1 MMRLLLSLLLLLSF
15 LQMNAQTYPKVILP
29 GDYPD
34 PSIMRDGKDYYMT
47 HSPFYYAPGF
57 LIWHSQDLMNWEPL
71 CRVMPQYEGSAMAPD
86 LLKYKD
92 TYYIYYPAAGTNW
105 VMWAKNIRGPWSRPV
120 DLKVGGIDPGHV
132 VDKEG
137 NRYLYL
143 DKGEMIRLTEDGLA
157 TVGEKKKVYDGWK
170 YPDHWDTECMCLE
183 SPKLNEHN
191 GYYYLTSAQGGTA
204 GPATSHM
211 VVSARS
217 KSVTGPWENSPYNPI
232 VHTYSVTDSW
242 WSKGHGTLIDD
253 VNGNWWIVYHAYA
266 NDYHTL
272 GRSTLIE
279 PVEWTEDGWYRTV
292 SAATPVTP
300 EQEIPTPGTLEYR
313 RTGSTRRYHPGYEC
327 KWATNTVVHILENR
341 EYMGCLVN
349 FKTEKPSYKTKH
361 SIENPIEKQAVFEN
375 HHEPIIDTQ
384 TWERV
389 QELRKQRKRPNRYD
403 EVGLFSGMLFCADCG
418 SVMYQQRYQTD
429 KRKQDCYICG
439 NYKKRTHDCTA
450 HFIRT
455 DLLTAG
461 VLSNLRK
468 VTSYAAKHEA
478 RFMKL
483 LIEQNED
490 GGKRRNAAK
499 KKELEAA
506 EKRIGELSAIF
517 KRLYE
522 DSVSGRIS
530 DERFTELSA
539 DYEAEQQELKERV
552 ARIQAELSKA
562 QEATVNAEKFMN
574 IVRKHMNFEELTHTL
589 LREFVEKIVVH
600 ECSYD
605 ENGTR
610 RQDIEIYY
618 SFVGKVDLPE

>member
-1 MMRLLLSLLLLLSF
+1 MIRQTTQLAPVTALYARLSKDDELQGESNSISNQKRILETYARDNGF
-15 LQMNAQTYPKVILP
+15 LNYRFFV
-29 GDYPD
+29 D
-34 PSIMRDGKDYYMT
+34 DGW
-47 HSPFYYAPGF
+47 SGANFQRPGF
-57 LIWHSQDLMNWEPL
+57 MEMMDCVENGEVKCVITKDL
-71 CRVMPQYEGSAMAPD
+71 
-86 LLKYKD
+86 
-92 TYYIYYPAAGTNW
+92 
-105 VMWAKNIRGPWSRPV
+105 SRMGRNYLQVGMFTEITFPKKGVRFIAINDGV
-120 DLKVGGIDPGHV
+120 D
-132 VDKEG
+132 
-137 NRYLYL
+137 
-143 DKGEMIRLTEDGLA
+143 
-157 TVGEKKKVYDGWK
+157 
-170 YPDHWDTECMCLE
+170 
-183 SPKLNEHN
+183 
-191 GYYYLTSAQGGTA
+191 SAQGDNDLT
-204 GPATSHM
+204 PLKNLFNEWMVRDTSRKIKA
-211 VVSARS
+211 VFRS
-217 KSVTGPWENSPYNPI
+217 KGMSGKPI
-232 VHTYSVTDSW
+232 TSQPVYGYL
-242 WSKGHGTLIDD
+242 KG
-253 VNGNWWIVYHAYA
+253 
-266 NDYHTL
+266 
-272 GRSTLIE
+272 
-279 PVEWTEDGWYRTV
+279 EDGRFIIDEE
-292 SAATPVTP
+292 AAPVVKQIFSLCLAGNGPTKIARMLT

-341 EYMGCLVN
+341 EYTGCLVN
-349 FKTEKPSYKTKH
+349 FKTEKLSYKVKH
-361 SIENPIEKQAVFEN
+361 SVENPPEKQVIFEN

-403 EVGLFSGMLFCADCG
+403 EVGLFSGILFCADCG

-506 EKRIGELSAIF
+506 EKRIAELSAIF

-522 DSVSGRIS
+522 DSVTGRIS

-539 DYEAEQQELKERV
+539 DYEAEQKELKERA
-552 ARIQAELSKA
+552 ARLREELSKA
-562 QEATVNAEKFMN
+562 QEATANAEKFMN
-574 IVRKHMNFEELTHTL
+574 VVRRHTTIEELTPTL

-600 ECSYD
+600 ESVALD
-605 ENGTR
+605 GKRRGKLR
-610 RQDIEIYY
+610 RQEIEIYY
-618 SFVGKVDLPE
+618 SFVGKVELPDT